1 VTKQIEKQVM
11 ETVMNPTI
19 RAMEKEGRLFK
30 GVLYAG
36 LMIHNGEVKVLEFN
50 ARFGDPETQPVLARL
65 DSDLIDIIESIL
77 DGKLASMK
85 IKWKSESAVCVVMA
99 SGGYPGP
106 YSKGKEISGLDK
118 AAGHR
123 DVMVFHSGT
132 ALREGKIV
140 TDGGRVLG
148 VTGVGPSVAAAIDNA
163 YTGIREISFEGAHY
177 RKDIGARALET
188 GN

>member
-1 VTKQIEKQVM
+1 
-11 ETVMNPTI
+11 
-19 RAMEKEGRLFK
+19 
-30 GVLYAG
+30 
-36 LMIHNGEVKVLEFN
+36 MIHNGEAKVLEFN

-85 IKWKSESAVCVVMA
+85 IRWKSESAVCVVMA

-106 YSKGKEISGLDK
+106 YRKGNEISGLDR
-118 AAGHR
+118 AAGHK

-132 ALREGKIV
+132 ALREGKVV

-148 VTGVGPSVAAAIDNA
+148 VTGIGPSVAAAIDNA
-163 YTGIREISFEGAHY
+163 YTGVREITFEGAHY
-177 RKDIGARALET
+177 RRDIGARALET